1 LSRGG
6 VLLIH
11 DYILNEIINI
21 NNEMNKCA
29 KLLDHKII
37 TKILSVV
44 QVLKQLIVLFLR
56 PHVFEVFVLTLLL
69 VG

>member
-1 LSRGG
+1 
-6 VLLIH
+6 
-11 DYILNEIINI
+11 
-21 NNEMNKCA
+21 MNKCA